1 MEAVLYEQRGDIDI
15 TGIELEKKFIN
26 TYVSK
31 SIIRLKTKKD
41 EDLKNADI
49 SSSGRINR
57 KLIVYSSHRQ

>member
-31 SIIRLKTKKD
+31 SIIRLKTMEN
-41 EDLKNADI
+41 EDKMYIDI
-49 SSSGRINR
+49 SSLGRRN
-57 KLIVYSSHRQ
+57 KELIIY